1 MRKLR
6 TLVLLSLALV
16 LLLPAA
22 PFRAAV
28 AEQRPIELADIMAW
42 RFINAQA
49 LSDDGVWFGY
59 HIGPTEGDGDV
70 VFRQIQTEKQ
80 FTFPVGEVGFARPA
94 APVFSGDAKFAA
106 FAIYP
111 THAEGAQLK
120 RQRKPLQNR
129 VGIANLETGAKVEV
143 PRVRRFALAP
153 GSGGWIAMHKYAPDA
168 PAGSAPHGTDMLL
181 RELATGQQIVIGNVS
196 DFAFD
201 KRGRFLA
208 WTVDSQDKAGNGV
221 QVRDME
227 TGAIRALESNDRAV
241 YSRMSWSEDRES
253 LALLQGLEG
262 RTPGDMRYLV
272 MGFSEFGP
280 GGPRKTVFNPATSPD
295 FPADMIVSPNR
306 NPTWTADRSAL
317 LFGIQKPRTG
327 ASQPSAPAPTQTR
340 DRSAG
345 ADPRAAAAAP
355 TGADETPADEKVDLV
370 LWHWQDK
377 RLQSQQQVQETLDRN
392 FSYLAEYR
400 SGDKK
405 FIRLADEKMADV
417 VPAPGGKFAI
427 GRDDDSYE
435 LMASLDGRR
444 FQDIYVVDMATGK
457 RTLAVKKSRWTY
469 GPSPTG
475 THFLY
480 YDDGHYYTYDMT
492 SGQATNITKAVPT
505 TFVNTE
511 DDHPVVKPP
520 TLQMGWSAD
529 GKFVLLSD
537 GWDIWQVPVGGG
549 AGTNLTVN
557 GRREQVRHRRPLDFS
572 PDEAGLDL
580 SKPVY
585 VDLYGE
591 WTKKGGLGVIEPG
604 KPGVKRLVF
613 DDAAYGVPPMLKAR
627 KADVYVFTRQTYKDP
642 PDFYAADASL
652 VGAKRITNLA
662 AGTEQFL
669 WSSGAMLVDYVS
681 AKGDKLQ
688 GALFLPANYEKGK
701 SYPMVVNIYER
712 LSANLHSYSRLTQ
725 PNPTTLNKTLYTS
738 QGYAVFFPDIAYKI
752 NDPGMSAVWCL
763 VPAVKA
769 AIATGVVDAKRVG
782 LMGHSWGGYETAFL
796 ITQTDMFAAAVASA
810 PITDWISMY
819 SLIYKGTG
827 GGNGPVAESSQG
839 RLTSG
844 PWDNLDAYTRNSPV
858 LFAKNVK
865 TPLVILHNDR
875 DTAVDFTQGVEFFT
889 ALRRLQKPVVMLEY
903 PGETHGL
910 AKPANGKDF
919 MIRVQEFFGHYLQG
933 KPMPKWYK
941 DGVPWLEM
949 EEHLKSRQP
958 AKAPAT
964 AGPGGQLRRN

>member
-1 MRKLR
+1 MTRLR
-6 TLVLLSLALV
+6 ALGLLFFAFV
-16 LLLPAA
+16 VAWPAG

-28 AEQRPIELADIMAW
+28 VEQRPIELADIMAW

-49 LSDDGVWFGY
+49 LSDDGMWFGY
-59 HIGPTEGDGDV
+59 HIGPAEGDGDV
-70 VFRQIQTEKQ
+70 VFRQTRAETQI
-80 FTFPVGEVGFARPA
+80 TFPVGEVGLARPP
-94 APVFSGDAKFAA
+94 APVFSRDGKFAA
-106 FAIYP
+106 FAVYP
-111 THAEGAQLK
+111 TRTEAAELK

-143 PRVRRFALAP
+143 PRVRRFAIAP

-168 PAGSAPHGTDMLL
+168 TAGLALHGTDMLL
-181 RELATGQQIVIGNVS
+181 RELATGQQIVIGNVL
-196 DFAFD
+196 DFAFE
-201 KRGRFLA
+201 KQGRFLA
-208 WTVDSQDKAGNGV
+208 WTIDTQDKTGNGV
-221 QVRDME
+221 QVRDMA
-227 TGAIRALESNDRAV
+227 TGAIRSLESNDRAV
-241 YSRMSWSEDRES
+241 YSRMSWSEDGES

-262 RTPGDMRYLV
+262 RTPGDTRHLV
-272 MGFSEFGP
+272 LGFSGFGP
-280 GGPRKTVFNPATSPD
+280 GGSQKTAFNPATSPD

-317 LFGIQKPRTG
+317 LFGIQK
-327 ASQPSAPAPTQTR
+327 ASRAASSPAAPERTR
-340 DRSAG
+340 DRSAA
-345 ADPRAAAAAP
+345 ADPRAAPAVPAR
-355 TGADETPADEKVDLV
+355 ADDSPADEKADLV
-370 LWHWQDK
+370 VWHWQDK
-377 RLQSQQQVQETLDRN
+377 RLQSQQRVQETLDRN

-400 SGDKK
+400 PGDKK
-405 FIRLADEKMADV
+405 FIRLADEQMADV

-427 GRDDDSYE
+427 GRDDDAYE

-457 RTLAVKKSRWTY
+457 RSLAVRKSRWTY

-492 SGQATNITKAVPT
+492 SGRANNITKAVPT
-505 TFVNTE
+505 TFVDTE
-511 DDHPVVKPP
+511 DDHPVAKPP
-520 TLQMGWSAD
+520 TVQMGWSAD
-529 GKFVLLSD
+529 GNFVLLSD
-537 GWDIWQVPVGGG
+537 DWDIWQVPVGGG

-557 GRREQVRHRRPLDFS
+557 GRREQVRYRRPIDFS

-580 SKPVY
+580 TKPIY
-585 VDLYGE
+585 VDLYAE

-604 KPGVKRLVF
+604 KPGVKRLIF

-627 KADVYVFTRQTYKDP
+627 QADVYVFTRQTYKDP
-642 PDFYAADASL
+642 PDFYVADASL
-652 VGAKRITNLA
+652 AGAKRITHLA
-662 AGTEQFL
+662 VGTEQFL

-725 PNPTTLNKTLYTS
+725 PMPTSLNKTLYTS

-769 AIATGVVDAKRVG
+769 AIATGIVDAKRVG

-810 PITDWISMY
+810 PITDWFSMY
-819 SLIYKGTG
+819 SLIYKATG
-827 GGNGPVAESSQG
+827 GGNGPMAESSQG
-839 RLTSG
+839 RLTTG
-844 PWDNLDAYTRNSPV
+844 PWDNVDAYTRNSPV

-865 TPLVILHNDR
+865 TPLVILHNGD
-875 DTAVDFTQGVEFFT
+875 DGAVDFTQGVELFT
-889 ALRRLQKPVVMLEY
+889 TLRRLQKPVVMLEY

-910 AKPANGKDF
+910 ARRANGKDF
-919 MIRVQEFFGHYLQG
+919 MTRVQQFFDHFLKG
-933 KPMPKWYK
+933 KPMPGWFK
-941 DGVPWLEM
+941 DGVPWLDR
-949 EEHLKSRQP
+949 HSDTSSP
-958 AKAPAT
+958 SST
-964 AGPGGQLRRN
+964 PGAAAVR